1 MSKSPAVTPRWALA
15 RALGFTTLG
24 VLLSPHRAATQMPDD
39 GPRTTF
45 LFARYAT
52 RTSRAL
58 YTGYGNESW
67 QGILALIENPRTGYH
82 EALMGVAK
90 RITLAQRQSTIIA
103 LARSDASDSRYGEI
117 YVVPSLAIAPL
128 ALTGSAEIAVPLGAQ
143 GTLQYYINPL
153 SVHVPVDSRLRVGA
167 TYILAGQ
174 VGTMTGEALGPS
186 VRAVVPHGAFTFDW
200 VLGLRAYHTETRLS
214 FQTSL

>member
-67 QGILALIENPRTGYH
+67 QRILALIENPRTGYH

-103 LARSDASDSRYGEI
+103 LALSDASDSRYGEI
-117 YVVPSLAIAPL
+117 YVVPSLAI
-128 ALTGSAEIAVPLGAQ
+128 SARKEPCS
-143 GTLQYYINPL
+143 TT
-153 SVHVPVDSRLRVGA
+153 S
-167 TYILAGQ
+167 ILF
-174 VGTMTGEALGPS
+174 PC
-186 VRAVVPHGAFTFDW
+186 
-200 VLGLRAYHTETRLS
+200 
-214 FQTSL
+214 TSLSTAVCESERRTFSPARWER